1 MANRR
6 SSDLDLLLSD
16 APLEGEHAAWREIGP
31 ELLTTAVDSTSIASA
46 RDAIG
51 LHCSLWGGGCSV
63 LLPVDPKARR
73 LEQPWLELVCG
84 NRLDRVSGR
93 DLLNTDAESYK
104 RLDVNSGG
112 PLTESV
118 LTILASSQLDDEAE
132 IRIDLPDENDPWW
145 VAYAGTLGLL
155 PDSPPQGL
163 VQRAGLTPDLE
174 WGALLNLAR
183 ETVAEPSARDLISR
197 LRSRTASNARA
208 LSLHELRVRPA
219 PWSQDLV
226 TSPTWVQRGW
236 NRQFVGSNI
245 VVVYEPG
252 SVADLCLL
260 WTLRSAHALY
270 QGLPLAVPATADVV
284 VELEDWTDHD
294 DGIHF
299 APRLRGFGRPW
310 GLISASVPTEQL
322 AEIAGRA
329 QGPWEAFTVGDLLQ
343 PPSRPSRPSVDMAHF
358 TDGAA
363 TVSVWDPTDREL
375 LLDRPMAAF
384 GLDLRGRIVL
394 SGKPLPPLR
403 ALRSGFFGGGGWV
416 GGGYDFQVS
425 TSSDTVAV
433 EWPSSWALLQA
444 AAAEHGLQ
452 VRPSRPG
459 QAAAALLERIGSFE
473 ALEPLKDDRV
483 LAQLDRLGE
492 RVGISWF
499 RSRLRS
505 MQSRLA
511 AGNDDAAARSVR
523 IEAQL
528 DEMVV
533 PPVDDAQHELT
544 ASQLQSAFGLPTAR
558 AWLAWAEDSGLIVR
572 GARVEC
578 VRCGTRGWRAAAE
591 LAIPLAC
598 AGCGETIARPFPAD
612 TLTFR
617 YRASRL
623 LVEVQASDAIPHVL
637 CAAWW
642 VTLFRRGWLTG
653 VYPGVEFLDGNKLLA
668 EIDVVLLLQ
677 EGTLAF
683 GECKRRAAGL
693 LQQDLDRMDELAE
706 RVDAG
711 WTFAATPGWAADAP
725 EIWQSLR
732 RELPERRRFALC
744 AEQLQAD
751 SRNIMAR
758 LGSDPTAWAP
768 ADAAAREV
776 HQHAF
781 KERLPRVISRL
792 ERPLRMADWVIGS

>member
-1 MANRR
+1 MADRR

-31 ELLTTAVDSTSIASA
+31 ELLTTAVDATSIEFA

-51 LHCSLWGGGCSV
+51 LHCCLWGGGCSV
-63 LLPVDPKARR
+63 LLPVDPEARA
-73 LEQPWLELVCG
+73 LERPWLELLRS
-84 NRLDRVSGR
+84 NRLDRVSGG
-93 DLLNTDAESYK
+93 DLLDTDADVYK
-104 RLDVNSGG
+104 RLDVHSGG

-118 LTILASSQLDDEAE
+118 LTILAGNPPDDEEE
-132 IRIDLPDENDPWW
+132 IRVDLPDESDPWW
-145 VAYAGTLGLL
+145 VAYAGTLGFL
-155 PDSPPQGL
+155 PDAPPQGL
-163 VQRAGLTPDLE
+163 VQRAGLVPDIEWSALVKLE
-174 WGALLNLAR
+174 R
-183 ETVAEPSARDLISR
+183 ETVAEPSARDLINR
-197 LRSRTASNARA
+197 LRSRTANNARA

-236 NRQFVGSNI
+236 NRQFVGANI
-245 VVVYEPG
+245 VIVYEPG

-260 WTLRSAHALY
+260 WTLRSAHGLY

-284 VELEDWTDHD
+284 VELESWTDLD
-294 DGIHF
+294 DWMHF

-329 QGPWEAFTVGDLLQ
+329 EGPWEAFTVSDLLQ
-343 PPSRPSRPSVDMAHF
+343 PPSRPSRPSVDVAHF
-358 TDGAA
+358 TDGTA
-363 TVSVWDPTDREL
+363 TVGVWDPTDREL
-375 LLDRPMAAF
+375 VRDRPRPAF
-384 GLDLRGRIVL
+384 GLDLRGRITL
-394 SGKPLPPLR
+394 SGKPLPALR
-403 ALRSGFFGGGGWV
+403 ALRSGFFGAGGWI

-425 TSSDTVAV
+425 ADSDTVAV
-433 EWPSSWALLQA
+433 EWPSSWELLQA

-459 QAAAALLERIGSFE
+459 QAAAALLERVGSFE
-473 ALEPLKDDRV
+473 AIEPLKDDRV

-499 RSRLRS
+499 RSRLRD
-505 MQSRLA
+505 MQSGLA
-511 AGNDDAAARSVR
+511 TESDDAAARSAR

-544 ASQLQSAFGLPTAR
+544 ASQLQSDFGLPSAR
-558 AWLAWAEDSGLIVR
+558 AWLAWAETSGLIVR

-578 VRCGTRGWRAAAE
+578 DRCGTKAWRAAAE
-591 LAIPLAC
+591 LAPPLAC
-598 AGCGETIARPFPAD
+598 AGCGETISRPFPAD

-623 LVEVQASDAIPHVL
+623 LIEVQASDAIPHVL

-642 VTLFRRGWLTG
+642 VALFRRGWLTG
-653 VYPGVEFLDGNKLLA
+653 IYPGVEFLDGDELLA

-677 EGTLAF
+677 EGTLAL
-683 GECKRRAAGL
+683 GECKRRPAGL
-693 LQQDLDRMDELAE
+693 LQRDLDRMDELAE

-732 RELPERRRFALC
+732 RELPQRRRFALC

-751 SRNIMAR
+751 SFHIMPL

-768 ADAAAREV
+768 ADAGAREA
-776 HQHAF
+776 HQRTF
-781 KERLPRVISRL
+781 KERLPGVISRL
-792 ERPLRMADWVIGS
+792 ERPLRMADWVMDS